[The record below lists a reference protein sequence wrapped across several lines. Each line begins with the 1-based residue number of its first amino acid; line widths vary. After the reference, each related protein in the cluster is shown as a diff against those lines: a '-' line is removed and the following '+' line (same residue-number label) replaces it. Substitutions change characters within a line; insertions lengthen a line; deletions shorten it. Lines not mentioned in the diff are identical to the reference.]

1 MPETWVQSLGWD
13 DPLKKGNG
21 CLLQCSCLKNSME
34 RGTWWAVVHGV
45 PERHGGATNTAA
57 TAAATLILSLSHS
70 HLILS
75 FKSKACQ
82 SEF

>member
-1 MPETWVQSLGWD
+1 MQETWVQSLGWE
-13 DPLKKGNG
+13 DPLEKGNG
-21 CLLQCSCLKNSME
+21 CLLQYSCLKNSME

-45 PERHGGATNTAA
+45 PERHDRATNTTA
-57 TAAATLILSLSHS
+57 TTTAILKLSLNHS
-70 HLILS
+70 CLILS